1 MAADEPLKLE
11 CQHFLDCVANGSQA
25 RTDGAEGVRV
35 LEVLEAAEQSMHQSK
50 SDAPFGAEV
59 GGTANKRSAGE
70 DVFVHES
77 SYVDDGCT
85 IGPGSKI
92 WHFCHV
98 LGNSRIGRDCN
109 IGQNVMMVAIG
120 SARTP

>member
-1 MAADEPLKLE
+1 VAADEPLKLE
-11 CQHFLDCVANGSQA
+11 CQHFLDCVANGSQP

-35 LEVLEAAEQSMHQSK
+35 REVLEAAEQSMHKSK
-50 SDAPFGAEV
+50 SDAPFEAEV

-92 WHFCHV
+92 WHFCHI